1 MANKIKYGLSSVYYA
16 LATIANDQT
25 ATYETPVA
33 WPGAVSLSLDP
44 EGENTPFYAD
54 DVVYWVGAGNNGYSG
69 DLEMARVIDSFKT
82 DVLGYIEDD
91 NGVLIEDADAE
102 AKHFA
107 LLFQF
112 KGDVKNTRHVLYNCT
127 ATRPS
132 VSGETKGESVE
143 PQTETSTIT
152 ATTIYNAALDK
163 NIAKAETTPNS
174 DDTAYRGWFSNVYV
188 PTVTASA

>member
-16 LATIANDQT
+16 LAEIANDQT

-44 EGENTPFYAD
+44 EGENSPFYAD
-54 DVVYWVGAGNNGYSG
+54 DVVFWVGAGNNGYSG
-69 DLEMARVIDSFKT
+69 DLEMARVIDSFKI

-132 VSGETKGESVE
+132 VSGETKGENVE
-143 PQTETSTIT
+143 PKTETSTIT
-152 ATTIYNAALDK
+152 ATTIYNPTLDK

-174 DDTAYRGWFSNVYV
+174 DDAAYRSWFNEVYV
-188 PTVTASA
+188 PAVSASA